1 MSEDI
6 EIINQNTRIEKI
18 KNFFLDNY
26 KKLIGSLVL
35 ILLVVFLYFGYQE
48 YKKKIKL
55 EIAETYNQIT
65 LKKITIE
72 NTNDIEQLI
81 KIIKEKDPIYSALSL
96 YFIIEN
102 NLVNDQGEINNF
114 FDLVIKSQEEKEI
127 KNLIIYKKAMFNAD
141 KISENELLEILNPIL
156 KSESVWK
163 SHALLLMA
171 DYFENKNNLIKSK
184 DFLEEIINSETVN
197 NDIKIEQR
205 EDLKGILVIK
215 KIFYIL
221 LYFISC

>member
-18 KNFFLDNY
+18 KNFFSNNF

-35 ILLVVFLYFGYQE
+35 ILLLLFSYFGYQE
-48 YKKKIKL
+48 YEKREKL

-65 LKKITIE
+65 LKEITIE
-72 NTNDIEQLI
+72 NTNDIEQLV

-102 NLVNDQGEINNF
+102 DLLNDQKKINNF
-114 FDLVIKSQEEKEI
+114 FDIVIKSQEEKEI
-127 KNLIIYKKAMFNAD
+127 KNLIIFKKAMYNVEI
-141 KISENELLEILNPIL
+141 ISENELLDILNPIL

-171 DYFENKNNLIKSK
+171 DYFEHSNNFIKSK
-184 DFLEEIINSETVN
+184 DFLEEIATSELAN
-197 NDIKIEQR
+197 NEIRIEAER
-205 EDLKGILVIK
+205 RLKRNFGE
-215 KIFYIL
+215 
-221 LYFISC
+221 

>member
-6 EIINQNTRIEKI
+6 EIINQKTRIEKI
-18 KNFFLDNY
+18 KNFFSNNY

-35 ILLVVFLYFGYQE
+35 ILLVLFSYFGFQE
-48 YKKKIKL
+48 YKKKAKL
-55 EIAETYNQIT
+55 EIADIYNQIT
-65 LKKITIE
+65 LREITIE

-81 KIIKEKDPIYSALSL
+81 KIIKEKDPIYSVLSL

-102 NLVNDQGEINNF
+102 DLVNDQKEINNF

-127 KNLIIYKKAMFNAD
+127 KNLIIYKKAMYNAD
-141 KISENELLEILNPIL
+141 IISENDLLDILNPIL

-171 DYFENKNNLIKSK
+171 DYFEHNNNLIKSK
-184 DFLEEIINSETVN
+184 DFLEEIVNSKLVN
-197 NDIKIEQR
+197 NEVRIEAER
-205 EDLKGILVIK
+205 RLKRKLGD
-215 KIFYIL
+215 
-221 LYFISC
+221 

>member
-18 KNFFLDNY
+18 KNFFSNNY
-26 KKLIGSLVL
+26 QKLISSFIIVLLVL
-35 ILLVVFLYFGYQE
+35 FSYFGYQE
-48 YKKKIKL
+48 YKKRLKL
-55 EIAETYNQIT
+55 EIAEIYNQIT
-65 LKKITIE
+65 LKEITIE
-72 NTNDIEQLI
+72 NTNDIEQLV

-102 NLVNDQGEINNF
+102 DLVNDQKKINSF

-127 KNLIIYKKAMFNAD
+127 RNLIIYKKAMYNAD
-141 KISENELLEILNPIL
+141 TISENELLKILNPIL

-171 DYFENKNNLIKSK
+171 DYFEYNNNFVKSK
-184 DFLEEIINSETVN
+184 DFLEEIVNSKTVN
-197 NDIKIEQR
+197 NEIKIEAER
-205 EDLKGILVIK
+205 RLKRKL
-215 KIFYIL
+215 
-221 LYFISC
+221 SD

>member
-18 KNFFLDNY
+18 KNFFTNNY
-26 KKLIGSLVL
+26 KKLIGLLVS
-35 ILLVVFLYFGYQE
+35 ILLLLFSYFGYQE
-48 YKKKIKL
+48 YKKRVKL
-55 EIAETYNQIT
+55 GIAETYNQIT
-65 LKKITIE
+65 LKDITIE
-72 NTNDIEQLI
+72 NTNDIEQLV

-102 NLVNDQGEINNF
+102 NLVNDQKKINNF

-127 KNLIIYKKAMFNAD
+127 KNLIIYKKAMYNAD
-141 KISENELLEILNPIL
+141 IISENELLDILNPIL

-171 DYFENKNNLIKSK
+171 DYFEYKNNLIKSK
-184 DFLEEIINSETVN
+184 DFLEEIINSETTNSEIRVEAERRIN
-197 NDIKIEQR
+197 RKVSD
-205 EDLKGILVIK
+205 
-215 KIFYIL
+215 
-221 LYFISC
+221 

>member
-18 KNFFLDNY
+18 KNFFSNNY
-26 KKLIGSLVL
+26 KRLIVL
-35 ILLVVFLYFGYQE
+35 LISILLLLFSYFGYQE
-48 YKKKIKL
+48 YKKRAKL
-55 EIAETYNQIT
+55 EIAEIYNQIT
-65 LKKITIE
+65 LKEITIK
-72 NTNDIEQLI
+72 NTDDIEQLV

-102 NLVNDQGEINNF
+102 DLLNDRKEINNF

-127 KNLIIYKKAMFNAD
+127 KNLIIYKKAIYNAD
-141 KISENELLEILNPIL
+141 IAAENELLEILNPIL

-171 DYFENKNNLIKSK
+171 DYFDHNNNSIKSK
-184 DFLEEIINSETVN
+184 DFLQEIINSELVN
-197 NDIKIEQR
+197 NEIRIEAER
-205 EDLKGILVIK
+205 RLKRNSGG
-215 KIFYIL
+215 
-221 LYFISC
+221 

>member
-18 KNFFLDNY
+18 KNFFLENY
-26 KKLIGSLVL
+26 KKLIGLLVL

-72 NTNDIEQLI
+72 DTNDIEQLI

-102 NLVNDQGEINNF
+102 NLVNDQREINDF

-127 KNLIIYKKAMFNAD
+127 KNLIIYKKAIFNAD
-141 KISENELLEILNPIL
+141 KISENEILGILNPIL

-163 SHALLLMA
+163 SHALLLM
-171 DYFENKNNLIKSK
+171 
-184 DFLEEIINSETVN
+184 
-197 NDIKIEQR
+197 
-205 EDLKGILVIK
+205 
-215 KIFYIL
+215 
-221 LYFISC
+221 